1 MKKESYWWAS
11 KTSQRMKRGKTRRRR
26 SKRSDEGKREA
37 DEPSS
42 LSRDRNLIRTLW
54 LWSEAIFSEQEKS
67 RRERIMSSING
78 LLFISHRI
86 LSWDCLQTRIEE
98 SKCSS
103 HITFFFSPRKLL
115 PSFNFLVYLLR
126 QLLNY
131 LYFEI
136 QDWLQA
142 TRVEIDL
149 FCLTSDDR
157 IQYSE
162 NSSWLL
168 LHKQRGKERERLLIE
183 VICRQ
188 QQTE

>member
-1 MKKESYWWAS
+1 MRKESYWRAS
-11 KTSQRMKRGKTRRRR
+11 KTSQRMKRGNEEKEEEARDEM
-26 SKRSDEGKREA
+26 KEGKREA

-54 LWSEAIFSEQEKS
+54 LWSEAIFSSQEKREREDHVIDKRPALYVLPNLVLRLPS
-67 RRERIMSSING
+67 NKNRRE
-78 LLFISHRI
+78 
-86 LSWDCLQTRIEE
+86 QV
-98 SKCSS
+98 
-103 HITFFFSPRKLL
+103 FFSYDFLFLPSKTP
-115 PSFNFLVYLLR
+115 PSFNSLLYLLR

-142 TRVEIDL
+142 SRVEVDL
-149 FCLTSDDR
+149 FCLTSDDC

-168 LHKQRGKERERLLIE
+168 F
-183 VICRQ
+183 
-188 QQTE
+188 